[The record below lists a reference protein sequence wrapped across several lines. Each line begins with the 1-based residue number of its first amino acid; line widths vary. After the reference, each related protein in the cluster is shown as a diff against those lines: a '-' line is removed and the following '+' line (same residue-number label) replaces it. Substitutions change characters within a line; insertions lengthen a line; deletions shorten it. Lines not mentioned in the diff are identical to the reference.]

1 GEGCQHFSP
10 TVQDR
15 YRPASAET
23 EAEGEVTVAFP
34 KRVGCN
40 IGNDDCFLAIHGG
53 AAAACAGA
61 DGQAVDGVS
70 IDRREARRREEFHA
84 AAILVEGED
93 ATIHT
98 GKYLLYASDVIIQK
112 IAERHA
118 FAGVDLQHFFLQVKQ
133 GSLLF
138 ANSHF
143 FKIG

>member
-1 GEGCQHFSP
+1 DHGPGDELLFIQFLLEQFLFGLFTFDDDGNEIGYTFNIFHLDGRWRFDGGVINGEGCQHFSP

-70 IDRREARRREEFHA
+70 IDRREAPRREEVQA
-84 AAILVEGED
+84 AAILV
-93 ATIHT
+93 
-98 GKYLLYASDVIIQK
+98 
-112 IAERHA
+112 
-118 FAGVDLQHFFLQVKQ
+118 
-133 GSLLF
+133 
-138 ANSHF
+138 
-143 FKIG
+143 